1 LGAVFEQLE
10 REFLNYRS
18 FLCAMIF
25 QVFLFVPK
33 SEAQAIP
40 VLPDVGA
47 ALRPAETKTT
57 GPSSAVPDPFR
68 KSEGVN
74 ASGLPPVR
82 FHKKLFI
89 ALSVSVYGASVADM
103 HQTMHFRNYSWWYE
117 TDPLAKP
124 IVRLPAPAYYATGLA
139 LATGVNWLSWKMG
152 HSRRWHRLA
161 PLPQVLSIVG
171 NTYGFKSN
179 CFSNY

>member
-1 LGAVFEQLE
+1 MGAVFSQTE
-10 REFLNYRS
+10 REFLKYRY
-18 FLCAMIF
+18 FLGAMIF
-25 QVFLFVPK
+25 QVLLFVPNSK
-33 SEAQAIP
+33 GQATP
-40 VLPDVGA
+40 VFFDTGA

-57 GPSSAVPDPFR
+57 GPRPVVPDPFR

-74 ASGLPPVR
+74 ASELPPVR
-82 FHKKLFI
+82 FHNKLFI
-89 ALSVSVYGASVADM
+89 ALSASVYGASLADM

>member
-1 LGAVFEQLE
+1 
-10 REFLNYRS
+10 
-18 FLCAMIF
+18 MIF

-47 ALRPAETKTT
+47 ALRTAERKTT
-57 GPSSAVPDPFR
+57 DPSPVVFDPFR

-74 ASGLPPVR
+74 ASELPPVR

-89 ALSVSVYGASVADM
+89 ALSVSVYGASIADM
-103 HQTMHFRNYSWWYE
+103 HQTMHVRNYSWWYE

-152 HSRRWHRLA
+152 HSKRWHKLS
-161 PLPQVLSIVG
+161 PIPQLLTIAG
-171 NTYGFKSN
+171 NLYGFKTN
-179 CFSNY
+179 RF

>member
-1 LGAVFEQLE
+1 
-10 REFLNYRS
+10 
-18 FLCAMIF
+18 MIF
-25 QVFLFVPK
+25 QVFLFVPRSK
-33 SEAQAIP
+33 GQATP
-40 VLPDVGA
+40 VLFNAGV

-57 GPSSAVPDPFR
+57 SLSPVVSSPFR

-74 ASGLPPVR
+74 ARELPPVR

-89 ALSVSVYGASVADM
+89 ALSASVYGASVADM

-117 TDPLAKP
+117 RDPLAKP

-152 HSRRWHRLA
+152 HSRRWHKLA

-179 CFSNY
+179 CFSNH

>member
-1 LGAVFEQLE
+1 VFQQLE
-10 REFLNYRS
+10 REFLKYRYI
-18 FLCAMIF
+18 LGAVIF
-25 QVFLFVPK
+25 QVLLFVPRSK
-33 SEAQAIP
+33 GQATP
-40 VLPDVGA
+40 VLFDAGV
-47 ALRPAETKTT
+47 ALRPVV
-57 GPSSAVPDPFR
+57 SDPFR

-74 ASGLPPVR
+74 ARELPPLR
-82 FHKKLFI
+82 FNKKLFI
-89 ALSVSVYGASVADM
+89 ALSASVYGAAVADM

-152 HSRRWHRLA
+152 HSRRWHRLS

-179 CFSNY
+179 CFSNH

>member
-1 LGAVFEQLE
+1 MFEQLE
-10 REFLNYRS
+10 REFLNYRYC
-18 FLCAMIF
+18 LGVLMLQA
-25 QVFLFVPK
+25 FLFVPGSK
-33 SEAQAIP
+33 AQAIP
-40 VLPDVGA
+40 VPLDAGA
-47 ALRPAETKTT
+47 AFHTAERKTAD
-57 GPSSAVPDPFR
+57 PSPVVPDSFR
-68 KSEGVN
+68 KNESASASE
-74 ASGLPPVR
+74 LPPVR
-82 FHKKLFI
+82 FHKKQFI
-89 ALSVSVYGASVADM
+89 VLSASVYGASVVDM

-139 LATGVNWLSWKMG
+139 LATGVNWISWKMG
-152 HSRRWHRLA
+152 HSRRWHRLS